1 MRAAIVPRSETT
13 AGAALFVAAVGVAL
27 QIAGGADY
35 PTIPPVFF
43 ILLVPAA
50 LVVFGRWWWTP
61 VPVLLA
67 GAFLIFGTFASG
79 EARRLIDSNAVDAAG
94 LWLQLL
100 AVVVATIVGARMAI
114 RSYQS
119 GAVGGFFRRTR
130 TLLAK
135 RICQV
140 LGVLFSAIGLIGF
153 VIAEEDFGMYH
164 NVLHALTGAV
174 AATAGFAGTVPQ
186 ASIAGAGLGAVYLVL
201 GVGGMVF
208 GESGTGAWNTGL
220 FTVSWGDHV
229 FHTLVGVLFVA
240 GALFTDRSQ
249 RR

>member
-1 MRAAIVPRSETT
+1 MRAATVSRNEKT
-13 AGAALFVAAVGVAL
+13 AAAALLVAAFGVMI
-27 QIAGGADY
+27 QMAGGADY
-35 PTIPPVFF
+35 PAIPPVFF
-43 ILLVPAA
+43 LLLVPAA
-50 LVVFGRWWWTP
+50 LVMFGRWWWTP
-61 VPVLLA
+61 LPVLLV
-67 GAFLIFGTFASG
+67 GAFLTFGTFASG

-119 GAVGGFFRRTR
+119 GDVGGFIKRTR
-130 TLLAK
+130 AVLAK
-135 RICQV
+135 RTCQV
-140 LGVLFSAIGLIGF
+140 LGVLFSVVSLIGF

-164 NVLHALTGAV
+164 NVLHAVTGAA

-201 GVGGMVF
+201 GLGGMVF
-208 GESGTGAWNTGL
+208 GEPGTGAWNMGL

-229 FHTLVGVLFVA
+229 FHTLVGLLFVA